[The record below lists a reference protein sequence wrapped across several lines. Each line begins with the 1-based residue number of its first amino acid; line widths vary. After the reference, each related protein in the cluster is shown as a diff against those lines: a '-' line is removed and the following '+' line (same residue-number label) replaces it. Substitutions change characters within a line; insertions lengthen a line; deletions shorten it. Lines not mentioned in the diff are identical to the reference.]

1 MVPRDR
7 SLLARPAAVLIAA
20 SVIVTAASCSSAS
33 RQVPLPPPTPSRAQ
47 TATLPARPGQS
58 QPKAVSSSPR
68 KTRVAAAPPTYLSI
82 PSVGLSVA
90 VGRMQVLN
98 GIIDPPTADIV
109 YWLSNFGSMAGTDS
123 PTTVFIAGHSWSR
136 GQVPFNLLYNTSD
149 PQKSV
154 QIGSLISLTTSSGR
168 LTYRV
173 QQVQKVPKSSVDR
186 GAVPV
191 MTRGVPGRLVLMTCA
206 WYQGGLPPGE
216 GENVLVT
223 AQLVR

>member
-1 MVPRDR
+1 MVPRGS

-20 SVIVTAASCSSAS
+20 SVVVAAASCSAAS
-33 RQVPLPPPTPSRAQ
+33 RRGAPPPPLTSSRST
-47 TATLPARPGQS
+47 TAPARPGQS
-58 QPKAVSSSPR
+58 PPRAVSSSPQ
-68 KTRVAAAPPTYLSI
+68 KPRVAAAPPTYLSI

-98 GIIDPPTADIV
+98 GVIDPPTADIA

-136 GQVPFNLLYNTSD
+136 GQVPFNLLYNTAD
-149 PQKSV
+149 PQRSV
-154 QIGSLISLTTSSGR
+154 QIGSLISLTTPRGR

-173 QQVQKVPKSSVDR
+173 QQVQKVPKSAVDR

-191 MTRGVPGRLVLMTCA
+191 MTRGVAGRLVLLTCA

-223 AQLVR
+223 AQLVI